1 MADQGRG
8 SGERGQAGVVPDGEG
23 VTLGNEEA
31 QWLGWGRWQR
41 RAGGR
46 EAKGFFQ
53 PGRKILSSVS
63 KYKTK
68 MPGTERGG
76 LCPQALTFSIP
87 QHASLMLEEKKPTG

>member
-1 MADQGRG
+1 MADRKRG
-8 SGERGQAGVVPDGEG
+8 SGERGQAGVVPGEEG

-31 QWLGWGRWQR
+31 RWLGWGRWQR

-46 EAKGFFQ
+46 EAKGFLQ

-68 MPGTERGG
+68 MPGTETRGPMSTG
-76 LCPQALTFSIP
+76 PDVLNPAARQLDARR
-87 QHASLMLEEKKPTG
+87 KKPTG